1 VAREAIIAHAR
12 TAQPAECCGVL
23 IGADGRIDQ
32 AVQARNLAGAADGA
46 NPATRYLIDP
56 QDHIAARR
64 EARQRGLTVVGF
76 YHSHP
81 SSRAWPSPTD
91 IAEANYAEA
100 LYLIVSLAQDPA
112 DVRGFRIE
120 EGRVVEVSLET
131 ELV

>member
-1 VAREAIIAHAR
+1 VRSRGNAS
-12 TAQPAECCGVL
+12 AE
-23 IGADGRIDQ
+23 IDA
-32 AVQARNLAGAADGA
+32 AVPARNLAGAADEA

-56 QDHIAARR
+56 QDHITARR

-91 IAEANYAEA
+91 IAEANYADA
-100 LYLIVSLAQDPA
+100 LYVIVSLERDPA
-112 DVRGFRIE
+112 DVRGFQIE
-120 EGRVVEVSLET
+120 EGRVTEVSLET

>member
-1 VAREAIIAHAR
+1 VAHAR
-12 TAQPAECCGVL
+12 AEQPAECCGVL
-23 IGADGRIDQ
+23 IGADGRIDE
-32 AVQARNLAGAADGA
+32 AVPARNLAGAADGA

>member
-1 VAREAIIAHAR
+1 MVAHAR
-12 TAQPAECCGVL
+12 AEQPAECCGVL
-23 IGADGRIDQ
+23 IGADGRIDH
-32 AVQARNLAGAADGA
+32 ALPARNLAGAADGA

-56 QDHIAARR
+56 HDHIAARR

-100 LYLIVSLAQDPA
+100 LYVIVSLARDPA

-120 EGRVVEVSLET
+120 EGRVVEVTLET